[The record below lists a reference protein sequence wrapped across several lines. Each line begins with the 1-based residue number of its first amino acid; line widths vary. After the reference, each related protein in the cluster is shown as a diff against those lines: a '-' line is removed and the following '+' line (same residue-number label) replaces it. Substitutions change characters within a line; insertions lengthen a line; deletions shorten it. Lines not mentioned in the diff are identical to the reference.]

1 MEVIRTAQTRCVSV
15 GGRAVALYVDVCGV
29 QCVAGAH
36 PPLALPVLFVFI
48 KVGYTMIV
56 YTTLGYTMI
65 VYIKVG
71 YTMIAYI

>member
-1 MEVIRTAQTRCVSV
+1 M
-15 GGRAVALYVDVCGV
+15 DVCGV

-71 YTMIAYI
+71 YTMIVYI